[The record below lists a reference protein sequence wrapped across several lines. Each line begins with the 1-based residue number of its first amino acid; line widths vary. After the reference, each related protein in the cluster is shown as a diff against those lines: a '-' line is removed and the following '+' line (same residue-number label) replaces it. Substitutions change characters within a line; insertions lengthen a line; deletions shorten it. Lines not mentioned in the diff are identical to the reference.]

1 MKLIVLLMAL
11 CIGGSVYAQETAVE
25 ISDASKGALFKRAGE
40 QFAAG
45 SYNSTITE
53 LQSIETEL
61 LTKGH
66 SDKALLGLAAYW
78 KGITYNRL
86 QEYPEAIASFDRA
99 LGYGYS
105 PVDLNYEYGQ
115 ALFASERLGEARLQF
130 RESIKRNF
138 KRAVSLY
145 YVGFISKE
153 MGERKRAF
161 TFLKAIRKL
170 DPSESQDVLQAA
182 EMQIG
187 DIYLDQVEKHPDA
200 FRAVETYVVPQYQ
213 KALETNPSSPLAPL
227 INDKILSLQ
236 RKYDLILFH
245 LRNGRPTLNP
255 PYFLR
260 LAQEI
265 GNDSNVTFAPT
276 ETTVAKSKQSSLFSR
291 TSAMGRYTIYYSDYL
306 SISPELNFSYSRY
319 FNREPEIYRN
329 DNYFLAPALRSAYE
343 HTLWSKP
350 ASILLDYDYSEVKR
364 DVYAK
369 EKLDFNSRSHGFML
383 GERFNF
389 WDKGE
394 SVVRL
399 RYRMVDSYL
408 NSSDSTAIGLSFE
421 QVWALKVNTLLFYA
435 SYDRVRMKEE
445 IFDTDS
451 LTVRGDLVLGRVK
464 DWFTPSIGLALTST
478 DPINDRDARGRELL
492 INPNMRLAR
501 TFGKNWRGN
510 LKLEYQENDSKD
522 KASFA
527 YKKTVYSF
535 ELEYLF

>member
-1 MKLIVLLMAL
+1 MGFTL
-11 CIGGSVYAQETAVE
+11 YAQEPTHE
-25 ISDASKGALFKRAGE
+25 ITEASKGSLFKRAGE
-40 QFAAG
+40 HFAAG

-53 LQSIETEL
+53 LQNIETEL
-61 LTKGH
+61 LAKGH
-66 SDKALLGLAAYW
+66 SSKALLGLVAYW

-86 QEYPEAIASFDRA
+86 QEFPDAIASFDHA

-105 PVDLNYEYGQ
+105 PIDLNYEYGQ
-115 ALFASERLGEARLQF
+115 ALFASEKLHEARLQF

-161 TFLKAIRKL
+161 TFLKAIKKL
-170 DPSESQDVLQAA
+170 DPSESRDVVQAA

-213 KALETNPSSPLAPL
+213 KALELDPSSHLAPL
-227 INDKILSLQ
+227 IQEKIVSLQ

-245 LRNGRPTLNP
+245 MRNGRPTLNP

-276 ETTVAKSKQSSLFSR
+276 ETTIATSKQSSLFSR
-291 TSAMGRYTIYYSDYL
+291 TSAMGRYTFYHSDYL
-306 SISPELNFSYSRY
+306 SISPELNFSYTRY
-319 FNREPEIYRN
+319 FKREPEIYRN
-329 DNYFLAPALRSAYE
+329 DNYYLAPALRTAYE
-343 HTLWSKP
+343 HKIWSKP

-364 DVYAK
+364 DVNAK

-383 GERFNF
+383 GERFNY
-389 WDKGE
+389 WDRGE
-394 SVVRL
+394 SVIRL

-408 NSSDSTAIGLSFE
+408 DSSDSTAIGFSFE

-451 LTVRGDLVLGRVK
+451 LTVRGDFIMARVK

-492 INPNMRLAR
+492 VNPNVRLAR
-501 TFGKNWRGN
+501 TFSKNWRGN
-510 LKLEYQENDSKD
+510 LKLEYQENDSED
-522 KASFA
+522 EASFA